1 MLICTECQTY
11 QQNTKVK
18 GEGGKK
24 TSKGLFVTTKNVF
37 KKLGRQK

>member
-1 MLICTECQTY
+1 VSNIS
-11 QQNTKVK
+11 TKYK
-18 GEGGKK
+18 GKRGGGKK